1 MSANNN
7 NGKIADVETEKLK
20 HPVINSDR
28 ATAVTEDGKAATA
41 KGKSPADAAQNA
53 ADKAQRK

>member
-1 MSANNN
+1 MNANS

-20 HPVINSDR
+20 HPIINSDR
-28 ATAVTEDGKAATA
+28 AKAVTEDGKEATA
-41 KGKSPADAAQNA
+41 KGKNPADAAQKA